1 MKIGVNIQT
10 SSGLT
15 EKHVLLKAHITK
27 ILGFY
32 QSHQSANKTNFVL
45 GPLRLL
51 YPNAEEKEKIP
62 LILVF
67 SLGLIKAFLKLGS

>member
-10 SSGLT
+10 SSGLK
-15 EKHVLLKAHITK
+15 EKYVLLKAHITK
-27 ILGFY
+27 TSGFY

-51 YPNAEEKEKIP
+51 YPNPEEKEK
-62 LILVF
+62 
-67 SLGLIKAFLKLGS
+67 SLH